1 MEQQDDDVD
10 DGDGTSA
17 TNPLPFVIALVGF
30 LIVAVL
36 AFVYL
41 RDDEAGRLASPD
53 SIQVVGPD
61 TVRLRYD
68 GPFPDGYADIS
79 QVGYAMGD
87 DVIYVELVI
96 DDHGC
101 PDGTDCGAPTDS
113 VTADLVLPEPVAGR
127 DVRHGTGRTLAD
139 CDRSTPVPVCR

>member
-1 MEQQDDDVD
+1 MDD
-10 DGDGTSA
+10 TRNEEPA
-17 TNPLPFVIALVGF
+17 PPPTTNPLPFAIALVAF
-30 LIVAVL
+30 LVVAVA
-36 AFVYL
+36 AFVFL
-41 RDDEAGRLASPD
+41 RDDHPGRLAAPD

-68 GPFPDGYADIS
+68 GPFPDGYADIV
-79 QVGYAMGD
+79 QVGYAAGEK
-87 DVIYVELVI
+87 VVYVELVI

-101 PDGTDCGAPTDS
+101 PDGTDCGAPPDS
-113 VTADLVLPEPVAGR
+113 LTADLVLPEPIAGR